1 MEIIQVEDA
10 DLQSIEGNR
19 RRTFQAVSHPLNA
32 SVILHDIRAYG
43 RKRVIVICN
52 TVSQAQGLFRDL
64 EELNYEGTL
73 HVTLL
78 HSRFLPEHRAQK
90 ETKLKTIFAQN
101 WQDDG
106 NCYVLIST
114 QVIEAGINITCQVM
128 HTQLCPMNSLLQ
140 RAGRCAR
147 FGGEQGEVYIYHT
160 VEVNAASC
168 KIAIADLELEEE
180 SAPKK
185 QSFLPYP
192 QETCELTWL
201 VLQEHTQSV
210 HTNENVGFRT
220 EEQWINQVHTTED
233 LLQQQRRQNNRM
245 QFEQDFE
252 SALFRGEQYAS
263 NELIRSIDSRSLFV
277 WEETGIIDFEEKPI
291 DPRKLLGFSIPV
303 TTLCKVL
310 REFSK
315 LESGAN
321 WIFKRIEVPKDKAE
335 TYSQPV
341 CSEIKSRQ
349 SLISSIRILVN
360 YRYLKYDEHIGLLI
374 GINESGNGFVSP
386 EKAKRKITS
395 EYRYHMDTY
404 VGHLGCMWT
413 CWRKPFKTTSLKNGE
428 PEKTI
433 YSSVRHELL
442 KSGGKFIK
450 NKIFPHIQESEAEA
464 LFEILVFLAIF
475 THDLGK
481 LQVKWQDV
489 MRGWQAIAFEQF
501 QNKSPRSNPRS
512 HLLAHTDYDPEDK
525 TTRDS
530 EGRTQKQRLI
540 DYEKQ
545 YKRPNH
551 AVESAYLA
559 QDILKQSLIPLLRD
573 HFAADDQQMKYIC
586 HTVIMAAGRHHS
598 AWASGWDGAA
608 TAKIKSIELH
618 PEAKQAIADS
628 WRSMTRFLPQSL
640 PLPKANLSKDVYPI
654 KKDFDLNRFTSDQT
668 EYLQLY
674 LLVVRALRLC
684 DQRSVQLHNT

>member
-10 DLQSIEGNR
+10 DLQSIEGDR
-19 RRTFQAVSHPLNA
+19 CRTFQAVSHPLNA
-32 SVILHDIRAYG
+32 SGILDDIRAYG

-64 EELNYEGTL
+64 EELNYDEGIL

-90 ETKLKTIFAQN
+90 ETDLKTIFAQN

-106 NCYVLIST
+106 NCYILIST

-147 FGGEQGEVYIYHT
+147 FGGEQGEIYIYPT

-210 HTNENVGFRT
+210 QANENVGFRT

-233 LLQQQRRQNNRM
+233 LLQQQRRLNNRM
-245 QFEQDFE
+245 NFEQRFE
-252 SALFRGEQYAS
+252 DAFFRGDQSAGR
-263 NELIRSIDSRSLFV
+263 ELIRSIDSRSVFI
-277 WEETGIIDFEEKPI
+277 WEEDGLIDIEEEVV
-291 DPRKLLGFSIPV
+291 DPQKLLSFSLPV
-303 TTLCKVL
+303 SMLCKVW
-310 REFSK
+310 REFQNM
-315 LESGAN
+315 EFGAD
-321 WIFKRIEVPKDKAE
+321 WIFKQIENPKGKAE

-341 CSEIKSRQ
+341 CTPIKSREA
-349 SLISSIRILVN
+349 LIGSIRILVN
-360 YRYLKYDEHIGLLI
+360 PRYVHYDEHIGLLI
-374 GINESGNGFVSP
+374 GIDVFGNHFVSP
-386 EKAKRKITS
+386 DKSKRVIAS
-395 EYRYHMDTY
+395 EYRYNMDNY
-404 VGHLGCMWT
+404 VGHLVLMWK
-413 CWRKPFKTTSLKNGE
+413 CWREAFTANRLKNGVSQE
-428 PEKTI
+428 TT
-433 YSSVRHELL
+433 YTSVRDELL
-442 KSGGKFIK
+442 AAGGRFIK
-450 NKIFPHIQESEAEA
+450 GKIFPQTQEKEAEA

-481 LQVKWQDV
+481 LQVKWQEV
-489 MRGWQAIAFEQF
+489 MQGWQAIAHSSF
-501 QNKSPRSNPRS
+501 SGRNPGK
-512 HLLAHTDYDPEDK
+512 HLLAHTDYSPEDRHQ
-525 TTRDS
+525 RDAL
-530 EGRTQKQRLI
+530 KA
-540 DYEKQ
+540 YEKKH
-545 YKRPNH
+545 KRPNH

-559 QDILKQSLIPLLRD
+559 QDILKQALVPLLQD
-573 HFAADDQQMKYIC
+573 NFLADTEQIKYIF

-598 AWASGWDGAA
+598 AWAGGWDQAA

-628 WRSMTRFLPQSL
+628 WRSIHRFLPQPLSL
-640 PLPKANLSKDVYPI
+640 AKANLGKDVYPI
-654 KKDFDLNRFTSDQT
+654 KKDFDLNRFSPDQT

-674 LLVVRALRLC
+674 LLIVRALRLC
-684 DQRSVQLHNT
+684 DQRSVQLHNI